1 MTAPT
6 ASTPASTAGQAEY
19 HLYIAN
25 KNYSSWSLRP
35 WLLLKHYAIPFEEHL
50 HPFQGGYGGR
60 QPQWKAFSP
69 TATVPCLHHF
79 PSLPSTSTFTSTSV
93 APNPPASDPIIVW
106 DSLSI
111 IDYISDLHPHL
122 PIWPKLDGT
131 RASLSRRA
139 WARSATAEMHSPSF
153 SVLRHEMY
161 TNVGLRVTHSLSPTA
176 QLQFSRLNELWTE
189 GLTRFGGPFLCGK
202 ELGAVDAFYAPFVL
216 RVQTYVGSVEG
227 LGRESNGYV
236 ERMLELGEMR
246 EWVDAALGEEWR
258 EGDGEEDTLQ
268 GREVLGDLRLKRGEG
283 EVVRIHY

>member
-1 MTAPT
+1 MATAT
-6 ASTPASTAGQAEY
+6 TNTSASTPSQAEY

-69 TATVPCLHHF
+69 TATVPCLHHY
-79 PSLPSTSTFTSTSV
+79 PSILPVSTSTST
-93 APNPPASDPIIVW
+93 ATPTPAGPDPIIVW
-106 DSLSI
+106 DSLAI
-111 IDYISDLHPHL
+111 IDYLSDLHPHL

-131 RASLSRRA
+131 REGMQKRA

-153 SVLRHEMY
+153 SALRHEMY
-161 TNVGLRVTHSLSPTA
+161 TNVGLRVVHSLSPTA
-176 QLQFSRLNELWTE
+176 QQQFTRLDELWTE
-189 GLTRFGGPFLCGK
+189 GLTRFGGPFLCGG

-216 RVQTYVGSVEG
+216 RVQTYVGSLEG
-227 LGRESNGYV
+227 LGEEGRGYV
-236 ERMLELGEMR
+236 ERMLGLAEMR
-246 EWVDAALGEEWR
+246 EWVDAALGEGWR
-258 EGDGEEDTLQ
+258 EGDGEEDTTQ
-268 GREVLGDLRLKRGEG
+268 GREVAGDLRHKRGEG